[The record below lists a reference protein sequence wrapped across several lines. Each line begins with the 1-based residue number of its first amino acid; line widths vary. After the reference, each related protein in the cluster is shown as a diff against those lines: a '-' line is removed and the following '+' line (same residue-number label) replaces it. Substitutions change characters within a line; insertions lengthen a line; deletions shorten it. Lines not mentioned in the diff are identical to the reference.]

1 VDGST
6 DVLAARTSAGATQLN
21 CNQLLSV
28 SRVQAILCHQVPCH
42 DRLQLLPSYSLDEHE
57 TTSSACCFI
66 YLFIYFSES
75 TVFEFSTLEALPHY
89 KKAAMLIALMNFQKV
104 RNE

>member
-1 VDGST
+1 MST
-6 DVLAARTSAGATQLN
+6 RPHPVHVVL
-21 CNQLLSV
+21 
-28 SRVQAILCHQVPCH
+28 
-42 DRLQLLPSYSLDEHE
+42 
-57 TTSSACCFI
+57 FI

>member
-1 VDGST
+1 M
-6 DVLAARTSAGATQLN
+6 LFYL
-21 CNQLLSV
+21 
-28 SRVQAILCHQVPCH
+28 
-42 DRLQLLPSYSLDEHE
+42 
-57 TTSSACCFI
+57 FI

>member
-1 VDGST
+1 M
-6 DVLAARTSAGATQLN
+6 LFYL
-21 CNQLLSV
+21 
-28 SRVQAILCHQVPCH
+28 
-42 DRLQLLPSYSLDEHE
+42 
-57 TTSSACCFI
+57 FI
-66 YLFIYFSES
+66 YLFISQNTES